1 MKPATAESPA
11 PGGER
16 TAAVEAFLGTLDKV
30 VRGIRLYEGHGDLLE
45 RLYVELERKLRSATE
60 GGEITLRV
68 ASFGLLFQG
77 TLVTPENKRLP
88 YLFRLFCDG
97 LREITLA
104 RDVSLAD
111 VKALTEVF
119 SQDPRAG
126 EDDLVTLLWKR
137 DLAGIEVYA
146 VDALTSGAE
155 VGADGQLVLG
165 RHGAKAR
172 LARSGEDGALALALS
187 PDDVR
192 AIHPDDALAWVAVA
206 GRFRPEPTTGAGAA
220 SVPPDA
226 AAEPATDEH
235 ELERFAEIALAHAA
249 ATGGGPS
256 PLLGGAWESA
266 LTQQDDDTVLT
277 LAEGLARAAAA
288 DDAASADPVTSAARR
303 VWRALAT
310 PAAMRGLAPI
320 FPRHAQRL
328 APCIAT
334 LAQGGGDEL
343 VPLLLALPPGD
354 ASVGLEE
361 LLRALGVDLTPM
373 YRTRLG
379 SADEAVLLDAIAA
392 LGRIASGEAADA
404 LCEVLR
410 HNRTHVRAAVL
421 AAMRS
426 CPPER
431 IRTAVGRT
439 LRDMDHDNRIS
450 SLKLLTLSRDPRA
463 AGFVLSAV
471 RDREFATRETG
482 EQETF
487 LRALASFHDG
497 RTAAFFR
504 DLLDEVHL
512 ARSRATTTRQ
522 LLAVQALEEIGNPEA
537 EEALRIQLKKWH
549 LPREVK
555 DAIRAALR
563 NLDARS

>member
-16 TAAVEAFLGTLDKV
+16 AAAIEAFLGTLDKV

-45 RLYVELERKLRSATE
+45 RLYVELEKKLRAATE
-60 GGEITLRV
+60 AGDLTLRL
-68 ASFGLLFQG
+68 ASFGLLHAG
-77 TLVTPENKRLP
+77 RLVTPENKRLP

-97 LREITLA
+97 LREVTLA

-111 VKALTEVF
+111 VKALTEVLA
-119 SQDPRAG
+119 QDPRAG

-137 DLAGIEVYA
+137 ELAGIEVYA

-155 VGADGQLVLG
+155 IGPDGQLVLG
-165 RHGAKAR
+165 RHGSKAR
-172 LARSGEDGALALALS
+172 LARAGTDGALALALS
-187 PDDVR
+187 SDDVR
-192 AIHPDDALAWVAVA
+192 AIHPDDALAWVHVA
-206 GRFRPEPTTGAGAA
+206 SRFR
-220 SVPPDA
+220 
-226 AAEPATDEH
+226 AEPARDANPPSAAGHDH
-235 ELERFAEIALAHAA
+235 EPDAETLARFVEITLQHAGHE
-249 ATGGGPS
+249 GGGPS
-256 PLLGGAWESA
+256 PLLVGAWESA
-266 LTQQDDDTVLT
+266 LAQQDGDTAVT
-277 LAEGLARAAAA
+277 LLEALARAAQVE
-288 DDAASADPVTSAARR
+288 SAHPESSVARR

-310 PAAMRGLAPI
+310 PAAMRAVAPL
-320 FPRHAQRL
+320 FPRHARRL

-334 LAQGGGDEL
+334 LAEGGGPEL

-354 ASVGLEE
+354 PSVGLEE

-379 SADEAVLLDAIAA
+379 SSDEAVLLDAIAA
-392 LGRIASGEAADA
+392 LGRISTDEAADA

-410 HNRTHVRAAVL
+410 HNRTPVRAAVL
-421 AAMRS
+421 AAMKT

-439 LRDMDHDNRIS
+439 LRDMDHDIRLA
-450 SLKLLTLSRDPRA
+450 SLKLLTMSRDPRA

-471 RDREFATRETG
+471 RDREFATREVG

-487 LRALASFHDG
+487 LRALASFRDG

-512 ARSRATTTRQ
+512 TRTRALTARQ
-522 LLAVQALEEIGNPEA
+522 LLAVHALEEIGNPEA
-537 EEALRIQLKKWH
+537 EEALRVQSKKWH

-555 DAIRAALR
+555 DAIKVALR